1 MAVAHHERRGEAVR
15 GDVRGGVPA
24 GARAGRDR
32 HDEQLDGERR
42 GEQPRG
48 VKPQRGERGEP
59 PAHGECGEE
68 REEHTGDD
76 DHVFR
81 VGLRI
86 LYFSPGGLEP
96 INSA

>member
-1 MAVAHHERRGEAVR
+1 M
-15 GDVRGGVPA
+15 PA

-42 GEQPRG
+42 GEQPGG
-48 VKPQRGERGEP
+48 VEAQRSERGEP
-59 PAHGECGEE
+59 PAHGERGEK
-68 REEHTGDD
+68 REEHAGDD

-81 VGLRI
+81 VGLRS

-96 INSA
+96 INRT